1 MIISSAAAA
10 LAATLIAGPVA
21 FADPAPPG
29 GASGDDAIPVATTI
43 SAPLDTAVYDP
54 RYTSE
59 YGPSGPDGLGMA
71 GTAPAALP
79 VTRPVT
85 RPVTMPVT
93 RPVTS
98 QAMEPK
104 QAVYHTKGKD
114 GVRHDVYVVPISDD
128 PSQPITLPDFGFKT
142 FHVANKPRAHTKQR
156 AHKPKKAQH
165 RTAVRGGGKKKH
177 RHGGKGIHR
186 GR

>member
-1 MIISSAAAA
+1 
-10 LAATLIAGPVA
+10 
-21 FADPAPPG
+21 
-29 GASGDDAIPVATTI
+29 
-43 SAPLDTAVYDP
+43 
-54 RYTSE
+54 
-59 YGPSGPDGLGMA
+59 
-71 GTAPAALP
+71 
-79 VTRPVT
+79 
-85 RPVTMPVT
+85 MPVT